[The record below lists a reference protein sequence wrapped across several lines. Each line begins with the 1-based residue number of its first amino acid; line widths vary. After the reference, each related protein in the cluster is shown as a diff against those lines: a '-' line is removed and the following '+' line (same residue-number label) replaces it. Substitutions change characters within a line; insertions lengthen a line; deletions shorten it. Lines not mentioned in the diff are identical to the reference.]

1 MKLLIVTQK
10 VDRDDENL
18 GAFYHWFLL
27 VARKVEEL
35 TLIADFVGTT
45 NFPKNV
51 SVYSLGKDQK
61 KGRFVRFAK
70 YQELFSY
77 YYARSD
83 AVLFHQIPE
92 FVIAA
97 SPYLLSLRKKRSLWY
112 AHGSVSRRL
121 KWAERLVD
129 DVFTSSA
136 AGFRLPSK
144 KVHYVGQAIHTGL
157 FCPANERQNSRAGVH
172 IISVGRIAPVKN
184 YDVLIRACA
193 LLKKSFGESWTLSL
207 VGGPLLDRDKSYLKF
222 LKTLIAENDL
232 APHVSFYGAQKYS
245 DIPQTL
251 RDHDIF
257 VNLSNTGSLDKAV
270 FEAMSTGL
278 TVITSNEAY
287 RPILSDRYFLPR
299 ATPECVAER
308 IQSLWHDAR
317 PNGTLRDIVVR
328 DHGLENTID
337 KILSILRG
345 DNQKLP
351 ANVL

>member
-1 MKLLIVTQK
+1 MKLLVVTQK
-10 VDRDDENL
+10 ADKDDENL
-18 GAFYHWFLL
+18 GAFYHWFE
-27 VARKVEEL
+27 VMARKVEQL
-35 TLIADFVGTT
+35 TIIADAVGSAD
-45 NFPKNV
+45 FPENV
-51 SVYSLGKDQK
+51 TVYGLGKDQK
-61 KGRFVRFAK
+61 KGRFARFAK
-70 YQELFSY
+70 YHELFSY

-83 AVLFHQIPE
+83 AVFFHQIPE

-97 SPYLLSLRKKRSLWY
+97 FPYLLSLRKRTSLWY

-121 KWAERLVD
+121 LWAERFVD
-129 DVFTSSA
+129 DIFTSSA

-144 KVHYVGQAIHTGL
+144 KIHYVGQAIHTDL
-157 FCPANERQNSRAGVH
+157 FCPANGRQGSRAGVH

-184 YDVLIRACA
+184 YDILIRACA
-193 LLKKSFGESWTLSL
+193 LLKNSFKESWTLSF
-207 VGGPLLDRDKSYLKF
+207 VGGPILDRDKTYLKF
-222 LKTLIAENDL
+222 LKMLVAENNL

-287 RPILSDRYFLPR
+287 RPVLNDRYFLPR

-317 PNGTLRDIVVR
+317 PNITLRDAVVR

-337 KILSILRG
+337 KILSILSARR
-345 DNQKLP
+345 
-351 ANVL
+351 